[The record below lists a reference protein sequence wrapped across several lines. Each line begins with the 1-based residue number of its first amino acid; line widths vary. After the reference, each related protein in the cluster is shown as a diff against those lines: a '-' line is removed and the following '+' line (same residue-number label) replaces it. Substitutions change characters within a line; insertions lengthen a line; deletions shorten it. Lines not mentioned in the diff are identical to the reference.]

1 LRGER
6 LRYDAGVLTRRS
18 FVLGSGAALAA
29 APAKPNIVLIL
40 ADDLGSGDIRRYFPE
55 ARVRTPRMD
64 QLAAEGVRFTDAH
77 SPSSVCTPTRYGL
90 LTGRYCWRTR
100 LKRGVLNGESPS
112 LIEPGRTTLASMLK
126 QQGYRTGGF
135 GKWHLG
141 LGNAEKTDYTQEL
154 TPGPL
159 DFGFDEYF
167 GIPASLDMPPYVFV
181 DGRRVQELPT
191 ATIRDSGAPL
201 RGAFWRG
208 GPIAP
213 SFRMEDVLP
222 KITARACDFIR
233 KSRPPF
239 FAYVPLAAPHT
250 PWVPSAD
257 FRNKSSAGLYGDFV
271 GEVDYSV
278 GRILD
283 AIRAAG
289 AERNTLVILT
299 SDNGAPWSQP
309 DIDASNGHRA
319 NAYWRGQ
326 KADIFEAGHRVPFI
340 VKWPARAAADQ
351 TSAALVCLTDVFATV
366 AESIGRRLKDD
377 EAEDS
382 FSFLGALHG
391 GQGAREAVVHH
402 SANGMFALR
411 QGNLKYI
418 EGLGSGGFTKPQTVE
433 PGPEDPPGCLYDLA
447 ADPRETNNLYRQR
460 PDDVARLSALLNTCR
475 SGDRSRPQGSAH
487 P

>member
-1 LRGER
+1 M
-6 LRYDAGVLTRRS
+6 LTRRGFIFS
-18 FVLGSGAALAA
+18 AGAALAA
-29 APAKPNIVLIL
+29 QTSKPNIVLIL
-40 ADDLGSGDIRRYFPE
+40 ADDLGWGDVRRYFPE
-55 ARVRTPRMD
+55 AVVRTPRMD
-64 QLAAEGVRFTDAH
+64 QLAGEGVRFTDAH

-90 LTGRYCWRTR
+90 LTGRYCWRTS

-126 QQGYRTGGF
+126 AQGYRTGGF

-141 LGNAEKTDYTQEL
+141 LGSAERTDYSKDL

-181 DGRRVQELPT
+181 DGRRVEEQPT
-191 ATIRDSGAPL
+191 KTIGDNGAPL
-201 RGAFWRG
+201 RGPFWRG

-222 KITARACDFIR
+222 KITSRACDFIG
-233 KSRPPF
+233 KSSQPF

-250 PWVPSAD
+250 PWVPNAE
-257 FRNKSSAGLYGDFV
+257 FQKKSNAGQYGDFV
-271 GEVDYSV
+271 GEVDHSV

-283 AIRAAG
+283 AVKAAG

-340 VKWPARAAADQ
+340 VKWPGQ
-351 TSAALVCLTDVFATV
+351 TPAGTTSDALVCLTDVFATL
-366 AESIGRRLKDD
+366 AEITGRRLEDN

-382 FSFLGALHG
+382 FSFLGALKG
-391 GQGAREAVVHH
+391 GKGTRDAAVHH
-402 SANGMFALR
+402 SAQGMFALR
-411 QGNLKYI
+411 HGRLKYI

-433 PGPEDPPGCLYDLA
+433 PRPGDPPGRLYDLA
-447 ADPRETNNLYRQR
+447 ADPRETNDLYRKR
-460 PDDVARLSALLNTCR
+460 PDDVARLSALLHTIR
-475 SGDRSRPQGSAH
+475 SQDRSRPRG
-487 P
+487 

>member
-1 LRGER
+1 M
-6 LRYDAGVLTRRS
+6 LTRRGFIFS
-18 FVLGSGAALAA
+18 AGAALAA
-29 APAKPNIVLIL
+29 QTSKPNIVLIL
-40 ADDLGSGDIRRYFPE
+40 ADDLGWGDIRRYFPE
-55 ARVRTPRMD
+55 AVVRTPRMD
-64 QLAAEGVRFTDAH
+64 QLADEGVRFTDAH

-90 LTGRYCWRTR
+90 LTGRYCWRTS

-126 QQGYRTGGF
+126 AQGYRTGGF

-141 LGNAEKTDYTQEL
+141 LGNAGKTDYSKDL

-181 DGRRVQELPT
+181 DGRRVEEPPT
-191 ATIRDSGAPL
+191 KMIGDNGQPL
-201 RGAFWRG
+201 RGPFWRG

-222 KITARACDFIR
+222 KITSRACDFIG
-233 KSRPPF
+233 KSSQPF

-250 PWVPSAD
+250 PWVPNAEFQKTS
-257 FRNKSSAGLYGDFV
+257 NAGLYGDFV
-271 GEVDYSV
+271 GEVDHSV

-283 AIRAAG
+283 AVKAAG

-340 VKWPARAAADQ
+340 VKWPGQ
-351 TSAALVCLTDVFATV
+351 TPAGTTSEALVCLTDVFATL
-366 AESIGRRLKDD
+366 AEITGRRLEDN
-377 EAEDS
+377 EGEDS
-382 FSFLGALHG
+382 FSFLEALRG
-391 GQGAREAVVHH
+391 GKGSRDAAVHH
-402 SANGMFALR
+402 SAQGMFALR
-411 QGNLKYI
+411 YGSLKYI
-418 EGLGSGGFTKPQTVE
+418 EGLGSGGFTKPQTVK
-433 PGPEDPPGCLYDLA
+433 PGPGEPPGRLYDLA
-447 ADPRETNNLYRQR
+447 ADPRETTDLYRKR
-460 PDDVARLSALLNTCR
+460 PEDVARLSALLHTIR
-475 SGDRSRPQGSAH
+475 SQDRSRPRG
-487 P
+487 

>member
-1 LRGER
+1 M
-6 LRYDAGVLTRRS
+6 LTRRA
-18 FVLGSGAALAA
+18 FLAASGAALAA
-29 APAKPNIVLIL
+29 APSKPNVVLIL

-55 ARVRTPRMD
+55 AVTRTPRMD

-90 LTGRYCWRTR
+90 NTGRYCWRTH

-126 QQGYRTGGF
+126 EQGYRTGGF

-141 LGNAEKTDYTQEL
+141 LGNAEKTDYTKDL

-191 ATIRDSGAPL
+191 KTIGDSGAPP

-208 GPIAP
+208 GPIGP

-222 KITARACDFIR
+222 KITTRACDFIR
-233 KSRPPF
+233 KSRQPF

-257 FRNKSSAGLYGDFV
+257 FLKKSNAGLYGDFV
-271 GEVDYSV
+271 GEVDHSV

-283 AIRAAG
+283 AIQAAG

-340 VKWPARAAADQ
+340 VKWPGQAQ
-351 TSAALVCLTDVFATV
+351 PEKTSDSLVCLTDVFATL
-366 AESIGRRLKDD
+366 AEIVGRPLKDY

-382 FSFLGALHG
+382 FSFLAALSG
-391 GQGAREAVVHH
+391 GRGAREAVVHH
-402 SANGMFALR
+402 SASGMFALR
-411 QGNLKYI
+411 QRNLKYI

-433 PGPEDPPGCLYDLA
+433 PGPDEPPGRLYDLA
-447 ADPRETNNLYRQR
+447 TDPRETNNLYGKR
-460 PDDVARLSALLNTCR
+460 PDDVAQLSALLNTYR
-475 SGDRSRPQGSAH
+475 NQDRSRPRG
-487 P
+487 

>member
-1 LRGER
+1 M
-6 LRYDAGVLTRRS
+6 LTRRGFLFS
-18 FVLGSGAALAA
+18 AGAALAA
-29 APAKPNIVLIL
+29 QTSKPNVVLIL
-40 ADDLGSGDIRRYFPE
+40 ADDLGWGDVRRYFPE
-55 ARVRTPRMD
+55 AVVRTPRMD
-64 QLAAEGVRFTDAH
+64 QLAGEGVRFTDAH

-90 LTGRYCWRTR
+90 LTGRYCWRTS

-126 QQGYRTGGF
+126 AQGYRTGGF

-141 LGNAEKTDYTQEL
+141 LGSGERTDYSKDL

-181 DGRRVQELPT
+181 DGRRIEEPPT
-191 ATIRDSGAPL
+191 HTIGDNGQPL
-201 RGAFWRG
+201 RGAYWRG

-213 SFRMEDVLP
+213 GFRMEDVLP
-222 KITARACDFIR
+222 KITSRACDFIG
-233 KSRPPF
+233 KSRQPF

-250 PWVPSAD
+250 PWVPNAE
-257 FRNKSSAGLYGDFV
+257 FQKKSNAGQYGDFV
-271 GEVDYSV
+271 GEVDHSV

-283 AIRAAG
+283 AVKAAG

-340 VKWPARAAADQ
+340 VKWPGQ
-351 TSAALVCLTDVFATV
+351 TPAGTASDALVCLTDVFATL
-366 AESIGRRLKDD
+366 AEITGRPLEDN
-377 EAEDS
+377 EGEDS
-382 FSFLGALHG
+382 FSFLEALRG
-391 GQGAREAVVHH
+391 GKGMRDAVVHH
-402 SANGMFALR
+402 SAQGMFALR
-411 QGNLKYI
+411 HGRLKYI
-418 EGLGSGGFTKPQTVE
+418 EGLGSGGFTKPQTIE
-433 PGPEDPPGCLYDLA
+433 PGPGEPPGRLYDLA
-447 ADPRETNNLYRQR
+447 ADPRETNDLYRKR
-460 PDDVARLSALLNTCR
+460 PEDVARLSALLHTIR
-475 SGDRSRPQGSAH
+475 TQDRSRPRG
-487 P
+487 